1 MLPFSSSF
9 PLWQNFILFSCDR
22 TSKIILWEY
31 FIIFS
36 FFFVARSSITHN
48 YFFIFLLFS
57 IQHVFLYVVSLFHF
71 SASSFITVSHN
82 LYAFTCFS
90 FFFMRLHY
98 FVSIYLS
105 LLFFLLFL
113 PAIFLLF
120 FYVYSS
126 RMFLSLSL
134 FPSLWFFS
142 LVPFPFI
149 RWNGPLLL
157 GLRRNYRVLRFA
169 SGLPRWCWAYRW
181 SPRDRDPRNGFLCFI
196 LLPFTSVIK
205 ATRSFLS
212 LPNNAFPTSSSF

>member
-1 MLPFSSSF
+1 
-9 PLWQNFILFSCDR
+9 
-22 TSKIILWEY
+22 
-31 FIIFS
+31 
-36 FFFVARSSITHN
+36 
-48 YFFIFLLFS
+48 
-57 IQHVFLYVVSLFHF
+57 
-71 SASSFITVSHN
+71 
-82 LYAFTCFS
+82 
-90 FFFMRLHY
+90 MRLHY

-105 LLFFLLFL
+105 LLFFLLFF

-120 FYVYSS
+120 FYIL
-126 RMFLSLSL
+126 RLFLSLSL
-134 FPSLWFFS
+134 VSSF
-142 LVPFPFI
+142 PFPFI

-212 LPNNAFPTSSSF
+212 PPNDAFPTSSSFLIARILFDKFFLERIFFLRYHIFLR